1 MPVEENNVWIIKT
14 TNESTFECW
23 EFSSIEL
30 ILTCIITYACTSVHM
45 HIQTHILW
53 QEIGMLVEVNL
64 EGKSAESNRN
74 RKEFIL
80 ISVYIK

>member
-23 EFSSIEL
+23 EFFSIEL

-45 HIQTHILW
+45 HIQTH
-53 QEIGMLVEVNL
+53 
-64 EGKSAESNRN
+64 
-74 RKEFIL
+74 
-80 ISVYIK
+80 SVTGDWDVGGGQFGR